1 MQLFVDVHNTH
12 AKAKLTN
19 KTFARGA
26 FKQERAYS
34 GCKRS
39 FSLAWRLDREM
50 RRLLILHERGF
61 SFLLPTLSSSMLF
74 ICFWIDLVRMLATT
88 RNTSVVAGYMGV

>member
-1 MQLFVDVHNTH
+1 MQQFVDVHSRHKLIHNTH
-12 AKAKLTN
+12 AKAILTN
-19 KTFARGA
+19 TIAKTFPRGV

-39 FSLAWRLDREM
+39 FSLAWRLDREI

-61 SFLLPTLSSSMLF
+61 SFYFQLYRRRCCLF
-74 ICFWIDLVRMLATT
+74 VSELI
-88 RNTSVVAGYMGV
+88 